1 MEKNGDTIPLNVPG
15 PNGGVLVLVSD
26 YVNKRVSLI
35 EIIPKAVNTRKIVV
49 WEVQDYTQ
57 TGG

>member
-1 MEKNGDTIPLNVPG
+1 MEKNGDTIQLNVPG

-35 EIIPKAVNTRKIVV
+35 EIIPKAANTRKVLV

-57 TGG
+57 PGG